1 MAPHP
6 IKIVPILCGSFTE
19 TVKTGT
25 EPSKHPMIGAFIE
38 ALKREIGAEKRR
50 ICVIAGVDLA
60 HVGGRFGDE
69 NLKLTP
75 TRRKIFE
82 ETDRTMLEIILKG
95 NASKFFNFIVEE
107 EDKRRI
113 CGFPAIYTM
122 LKALSLKKG
131 ELLHYD
137 QSYEQAT
144 NSLVTFC
151 SAKFS

>member
-1 MAPHP
+1 MVKDGMEPAKHAMA
-6 IKIVPILCGSFTE
+6 
-19 TVKTGT
+19 
-25 EPSKHPMIGAFIE
+25 GAFID
-38 ALKREIGAEKRR
+38 ALKREIAAEKRR
-50 ICVIAGVDLA
+50 VCVISGVDLA
-60 HVGGRFGDE
+60 HVGGRFGDKDM
-69 NLKLTP
+69 NLTP

-95 NASKFFNFIVEE
+95 NASKFFDFIAEE

-122 LKALSLKKG
+122 LKALNLKKG

-137 QSYEQAT
+137 QSYEKAT

-151 SAKFS
+151 SAKFA